1 MTNRITFAGLGIV
14 AMCLITA
21 TASFSAQPKTT
32 GAGDGEEVIEPK
44 SMDSVRFK
52 HYTKES
58 VKELTLQEVEHLW
71 PDVAREEILRQ
82 MGVIRHP
89 KTVDFLYR
97 AAIIDPT
104 LYKGKTPEGYTFGEM
119 SVGGLVRTGHKS
131 VPDRLEA
138 ILRAPMKLIPE
149 FEARDIRGRAARQ
162 LLRFKGAARE
172 LVFKTLD
179 ENAQAGQI
187 FCPYPP
193 PGALRRPD
201 GSSISVAVEPE
212 AAELMRKWLGHK
224 NAVARLEAAWCMAP
238 SEIQDQR
245 VRELAETALRGGRP
259 KAEQFLGEKILNSL
273 ALRGDKRAE
282 KARDL
287 LEMKENIK
295 QRSIGGVDGD
305 RHIREHFEDEFRK
318 KWGHDPN

>member
-1 MTNRITFAGLGIV
+1 MTDRGLSIV
-14 AMCLITA
+14 VVCLITA
-21 TASFSAQPKTT
+21 SISFSAQSKTA
-32 GAGDGEEVIEPK
+32 GAGDGWEVTEPK
-44 SMDSVRFK
+44 SLDTVRFK

-58 VKELTLQEVEHLW
+58 VKEVTLQEVEHLW

-104 LYKGKTPEGYTFGEM
+104 LYKGRAPEGYTHGQM
-119 SVGGLVRTGHKS
+119 AIASLVRTGHRS
-131 VPDRLEA
+131 VPEKLEV

-149 FEARDIRGRAARQ
+149 FEARDIKGRAARE
-162 LLRFKGAARE
+162 LLRFKGVARE

-179 ENAQAGQI
+179 DNAQAGQI
-187 FCPYPP
+187 FCLYPP
-193 PGALRRPD
+193 PRALRRPD

-212 AAELMRKWLGHK
+212 AAALMRKWLGHK
-224 NAVARLEAAWCMAP
+224 NSLARLEAAWCLAP
-238 SEIQDQR
+238 SDVQDQR
-245 VRELAETALRGGRP
+245 VREFAEAALRGGRP
-259 KAEQFLGEKILNSL
+259 KEEQFFGEKILESL
-273 ALRGDKRAE
+273 AVRGDKRAE

-287 LEMKENIK
+287 LEMKKEIK
-295 QRSIGGVDGD
+295 RLSLGNPARDKEV
-305 RHIREHFEDEFRK
+305 REDHEKEFRE